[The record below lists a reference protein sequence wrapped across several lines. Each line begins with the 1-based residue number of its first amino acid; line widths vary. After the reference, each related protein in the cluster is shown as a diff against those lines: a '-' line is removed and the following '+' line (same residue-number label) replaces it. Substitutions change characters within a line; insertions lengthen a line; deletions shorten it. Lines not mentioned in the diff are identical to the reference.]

1 MYIYMCIYVHTHTH
15 THTHTHNTHTQY
27 EERVDRVETQMT
39 ANLRNSL
46 GAAKDARE
54 MLSIFSV
61 LQPQYRK
68 QIESR
73 YFSVPKVRHFST

>member
-1 MYIYMCIYVHTHTH
+1 M
-15 THTHTHNTHTQY
+15 QY

-61 LQPQYRK
+61 LHFTRN
-68 QIESR
+68 IESR
-73 YFSVPKVRHFST
+73 